1 MLDLK
6 NLFEMTLSIQCVPW
20 GEPLQPMTAND
31 DLRLVIQDRNS
42 NADLE
47 RFDRTFFALSSL
59 ALPEAI
65 QTYGGDLT
73 AHLAQI
79 WDERIETQYL
89 YLLMKQTWFADF
101 THISIELCAQAPF
114 LVLYSQYFA
123 KSLDSV
129 TDFVPSTRSSAKG
142 HSLRCMRWN
151 FAQ

>member
-6 NLFEMTLSIQCVPW
+6 NLSEMTLSIQCVPW
-20 GEPLQPMTAND
+20 GESLQPMTAND

-59 ALPEAI
+59 ALPEAVE
-65 QTYGGDLT
+65 TYGGDLT
-73 AHLAQI
+73 AHLTQI
-79 WDERIETQYL
+79 WDERIGTQHL

-101 THISIELCAQAPF
+101 THLSIELGTQAPF
-114 LVLYSQYFA
+114 LILYSQYLE

-129 TDFVPSTRSSAKG
+129 ADFVPSTRSSAKG
-142 HSLRCMRWN
+142 PSLGCM
-151 FAQ
+151 